1 MNDTKHIGLDVHQ
14 ATISA
19 AILDGTG
26 KLLMECIVETRAA
39 TILQFVHG
47 FRGSLHVTLEEGTC
61 AAWQVPFLCTI
72 HPSNKIFQGC
82 VAPSLH
88 TIRIKRVFSTGN
100 HFEDTFSHL

>member
-47 FRGSLHVTLEEGTC
+47 FRGSLHVTLEEGTR
-61 AAWQVPFLCTI
+61 AAWQVPFLGTI
-72 HPSNKIFQGC
+72 HPSNKI
-82 VAPSLH
+82 S
-88 TIRIKRVFSTGN
+88 RISADGRI
-100 HFEDTFSHL
+100 